1 MLASMVQHISNS
13 RVSKQ
18 LKATDIV
25 EMAYACC
32 FNLFHTDTQF
42 KPWPFGVYVVTD
54 WSYVKRINNSNYQ
67 SQFCWTSTYLGSP
80 PNAIDRSIGSVETY
94 SSVDS
99 DLMGSKDGDEHLKL
113 TVHYRMIDFDKSKLG
128 FFFLNP
134 KFTRIY
140 GTTLDDIFSSNIVIT
155 PKPGLFPIKNE

>member
-1 MLASMVQHISNS
+1 MYFNTTKKIDTTNKKVQGKLLYIYI
-13 RVSKQ
+13 
-18 LKATDIV
+18 IV
-25 EMAYACC
+25 CIC
-32 FNLFHTDTQF
+32 
-42 KPWPFGVYVVTD
+42 
-54 WSYVKRINNSNYQ
+54 SINNSNYQ